1 MFNLKTITHV
11 TKFNINKERKYTIH
25 NETKFNVRSGRK
37 INRFN
42 ETKCN
47 ICSETKFN
55 ICNKMGDALLENYD
69 YNDIQT
75 NKNSLQV
82 VNTT

>member
-1 MFNLKTITHV
+1 MFYLKTFTHV
-11 TKFNINKERKYTIH
+11 TKYNINKERKYT
-25 NETKFNVRSGRK
+25 KCNVCSGRK